1 MVSWTST
8 LVRCSPPWGLTGTQ
22 LVFAG
27 VLSDYV
33 LPSLTG
39 TTRFPMV
46 APVIFYEAATNGAWA
61 TASAMGTLVL
71 AVVALFLII
80 SSLAVRR
87 LMPWQRAVQ

>member
-1 MVSWTST
+1 
-8 LVRCSPPWGLTGTQ
+8 
-22 LVFAG
+22 
-27 VLSDYV
+27 
-33 LPSLTG
+33 
-39 TTRFPMV
+39 
-46 APVIFYEAATNGAWA
+46 VIFYEAATNGAWA

>member
-1 MVSWTST
+1 MFARALSQANNSRSATDVLFGSK
-8 LVRCSPPWGLTGTQ
+8 
-22 LVFAG
+22 FAG